1 MRLKT
6 DWLLQEPIDLEHKQ
20 YILLD
25 YISKVNEDLAD
36 FKLYPS
42 FQELALH
49 VASINRIKEKGQYIT
64 LNREPQDPDDE
75 ILITDLDY
83 HKIYGSEENLK
94 EVLNIVDYSLDK
106 LTELFLVAKSIW
118 TLLYDNVSIK
128 IVHNSPSDTKH
139 KPGKGFFYLIYD
151 EELYIY
157 QYQFTKLKKNNPEN
171 KCEVELIYQGEVI
184 DVTNIDE
191 LISLIKQNHRLRW
204 PSIVDI
210 DSYGYIDNV
219 LPIFRVRY
227 EQKFP
232 LEGATLTIAKRKVM
246 NYIFQTIK
254 ISEFKDD

>member
-128 IVHNSPSDTKH
+128 IVHNSPLDTKY

-151 EELYIY
+151 EELHVY

-171 KCEVELIYQGEVI
+171 KCVVELIYQGEVI

-191 LISLIKQNHRLRW
+191 LISLIKQNHRLVVGGNRT
-204 PSIVDI
+204 P
-210 DSYGYIDNV
+210 YEKIDNI